1 MKPAKPAR
9 RHSLLKRALA
19 ANILLVGTSVICLVG
34 LFCVNQRSALQSQL
48 EARAGLLAEF
58 LASQSELS
66 ILVRNRPELQRT
78 CVTALSSEDLLYVVI
93 TDASGAV
100 LAASARA
107 GFPVTAIPARRL
119 VQGSSGSVAIFEGP
133 LAYRKFIDVARPVST
148 HDARVLDWEIPKGA
162 GASLGMVRV
171 GFSMAKQRTLLVYTM
186 MNGLVV
192 AVVALMLILVV
203 HYLQLR
209 RILKPLNDLV
219 GFTRK
224 VAAGDL
230 KQRAPV
236 ANLEEISDLGVAF
249 NDMVAEL
256 DLTADIGIA
265 LTQGG
270 SLQTT
275 LDHCAKVMV
284 RHLDVALAQIWT
296 LREDANEIELQACA
310 GMCPDMEGVNGLVPV
325 GARNIARIA
334 KRRQPQVTNAV
345 AEDPEMADQD
355 WARREGMVAF
365 AGYPLIVEHRLVGV
379 AAVFDRKPL
388 TETSLKS
395 LASGSDQLASG
406 IERKRAEE
414 ALRLSE
420 ERFRIAA
427 ENGSDVVWTWDMRTN
442 QIRSSGAVERILTS
456 PSEVPRS
463 FNEFR
468 RMVHPDD
475 CGRVIAAIQRH
486 IETAE
491 PYRQEYRIV
500 EKDGAIRHWS
510 ARGTALGNMEGEPAE
525 FVGVV
530 SDITER
536 KRTEAALSHL
546 AAIVESSEAAII
558 SASPDGKIQTWN
570 AAAERIYGYPL
581 EEVKGCELSVIA
593 PLERIQEQQDL
604 LRKVC
609 QGECIRH
616 IETVRV
622 RKGGEPISVLMTVS
636 PLRDAA
642 GNITGACAITSDI
655 TERKFLERQ
664 LAQAQKLESIGQL
677 AAGIAHEIN
686 TPIQYVGD
694 NTRFLRDA
702 FARLGQVFKGY
713 DGLLGALQSGAD
725 SSAGVTDLQ
734 ALIKATRARDM
745 LSEVPQSIED
755 SLDGIAR
762 VAEIVRAIK
771 EFSHPGSL
779 EKTFQDLNRAIASTT
794 LVSRNEWK
802 YVAELET
809 NLDPNL
815 PLVQC
820 SPGEFNQVVLN
831 LIINAAHAIGDAVA
845 GKPGSKGKITV
856 STRRDGD
863 WAEIRVQDTGT
874 GIPEEIRGNVF
885 NPFFTTK
892 EVGKG
897 TGQGLSIAHTVIVQ
911 KHRGTIAF
919 DTEVGS
925 GTTFVVRIPISD
937 SPPLI

>member
-1 MKPAKPAR
+1 MKPAKPAH

-34 LFCVNQRSALQSQL
+34 LFCMNQRSALQGQL

-66 ILVRNRPELQRT
+66 ILVRNQPELQRT
-78 CVTALSSEDLLYVVI
+78 CVTALSSDDLLYVVI
-93 TDASGAV
+93 ADASGVV

-107 GFPVTAIPARRL
+107 GFPVAAIPARRP
-119 VQGSSGSVAIFEGP
+119 VHGSSDSVAVFEGP
-133 LAYRKFIDVARPVST
+133 VAYRKFIDVARPVST
-148 HDARVLDWEIPKGA
+148 HDARVLDWEIPKGT
-162 GASLGMVRV
+162 GTNLGVVRV
-171 GFSMAKQRTLLVYTM
+171 GFSMVKQRTLLVHTM
-186 MNGLVV
+186 MNGLMV
-192 AVVALMLILVV
+192 AVVALMLILVI

-236 ANLEEISDLGVAF
+236 ARLEEISDLGVAF

-256 DLTADIGIA
+256 DLTADIGIS
-265 LTQGG
+265 LTQGDN
-270 SLQTT
+270 LQTT
-275 LDHCAKVMV
+275 LDHCAEVMA

-296 LREDANEIELQACA
+296 LREGADLPDLQASA
-310 GMCPDMEGVNGLVPV
+310 GMGMDAGARQPV
-325 GARNIARIA
+325 GAGKVARIA
-334 KRRQPQVTNAV
+334 EQRQPHVTNALTD
-345 AEDPEMADQD
+345 DPEPAEQE
-355 WARREGMVAF
+355 WALRKGMVAF

-379 AAVFDRKPL
+379 AAVFARKPL
-388 TETSLKS
+388 TEDCLKS
-395 LASGSDQLASG
+395 LASGSNQLASG

-427 ENGSDVVWTWDMRTN
+427 ENGSDVVWTWDMLTD
-442 QIRSSGAVERILTS
+442 QIRASGALDRVLAS
-456 PSEVPRS
+456 PNDVPRS
-463 FNEFR
+463 FDEFR
-468 RMVHPDD
+468 RLLHPDD
-475 CGRVIAAIQRH
+475 CSRVLAAIQHH
-486 IETAE
+486 IETRE
-491 PYRQEYRIV
+491 PYRQDYRIV
-500 EKDGAIRHWS
+500 DKHGAIRHWS
-510 ARGTALGNMEGEPAE
+510 ARGTALWSSQGKPSE
-525 FVGVV
+525 FIGVLT
-530 SDITER
+530 DITES
-536 KRTEAALSHL
+536 KHTEGALSHL

-558 SASPDGKIQTWN
+558 STSMDNKVLTWN
-570 AAAERIYGYPL
+570 AAAERIYGYRL
-581 EEVKGCELSVIA
+581 EEVKGCDLSVIA
-593 PLERIQEQQDL
+593 PPERAQEQLDL
-604 LRKVC
+604 LRIVC

-616 IETVRV
+616 IETVRIK
-622 RKGGEPISVLMTVS
+622 KGGEPISVLMSVS
-636 PLRDAA
+636 PLRDVA

-702 FARLGQVFKGY
+702 FARLGQVCKGY

-725 SSAGVTDLQ
+725 FPPLVTDLQ
-734 ALIKATRARDM
+734 ALIKATRVRDM
-745 LSEVPQSIED
+745 LAEIPQSIED

-771 EFSHPGSL
+771 EFSHPASS
-779 EKTFQDLNRAIASTT
+779 EKTFQDLNRAITSTT

-809 NLDPNL
+809 DLDPNL

-820 SPGEFNQVVLN
+820 SPGEFNQVILN

-845 GKPGSKGKITV
+845 GSKPGSKGKITV
-856 STRRDGD
+856 STRHDGE
-863 WAEIRVQDTGT
+863 WAEVRVQDTGT

-897 TGQGLSIAHTVIVQ
+897 TGQGLSIAHNVIVQ
-911 KHRGTIAF
+911 KHGGTIAF

-925 GTTFVVRIPISD
+925 GTTFIVRIPISD
-937 SPPLI
+937 GAPVSS

>member
-19 ANILLVGTSVICLVG
+19 ANILLVGTSVMCLAA
-34 LFCVNQRSALQSQL
+34 LFSVTQRSALQSQL
-48 EARAGLLAEF
+48 EARAGLLAEI

-66 ILVRNRPELQRT
+66 ILMRNRLELQRT

-93 TDASGAV
+93 TDASGGA
-100 LAASARA
+100 LAEAARP
-107 GFPVTAIPARRL
+107 GFPLTAVPARPA
-119 VQGSSGSVAIFEGP
+119 VAGSAASVAIFEG
-133 LAYRKFIDVARPVST
+133 ARADRKFIDVARPVST
-148 HDARVLDWEIPKGA
+148 HDAQVLDWEVPKGA
-162 GASLGMVRV
+162 GASLGVVRV
-171 GFSMAKQRTLLVYTM
+171 GFSMAKQRTLFLHTV
-186 MNGLVV
+186 MNALVV

-236 ANLEEISDLGVAF
+236 AAQEEIFDLGVAF

-256 DLTADIGIA
+256 DLAADIGVA
-265 LTQGG
+265 LTEGG

-275 LDHCAKVMV
+275 LDHCARVIV

-296 LREDANEIELQACA
+296 LREDENGIELQASA
-310 GMCPDMEGVNGLVPV
+310 GMCPDIEGIEGRIPA
-325 GARNIARIA
+325 GALNIARIA
-334 KRRQPQVTNAV
+334 KHRQPYISKAVT
-345 AEDPEMADQD
+345 EDPEMADQG
-355 WARREGMVAF
+355 WARRKGMVAF
-365 AGYPLIVEHRLVGV
+365 AGYPLIVERRLVGV

-427 ENGSDVVWTWDMRTN
+427 ENGSDVVWTWDMLTN
-442 QIRSSGAVERILTS
+442 QIRTSGAIERILTS
-456 PSEVPRS
+456 PKDVPRS
-463 FNEFR
+463 FDEFR
-468 RMVHPDD
+468 RILHPED
-475 CGRVIAAIQRH
+475 CASVIEAIQRH
-486 IETAE
+486 LEDHK

-500 EKDGAIRHWS
+500 EKNGAIRYWS
-510 ARGTALGNMEGEPAE
+510 ARGTALRSIDGAPSE

-536 KRTEAALSHL
+536 KHTEAALSHL

-558 SASPDGKIQTWN
+558 SASLDGRVLSWN
-570 AAAERIYGYPL
+570 AAAERIYGYSL
-581 EEVKGCELSVIA
+581 DEARGRELSIIA
-593 PLERIQEQQDL
+593 PLERIGEQQDL
-604 LRKVC
+604 LRKVS
-609 QGECIRH
+609 QGECIHH

-636 PLRDAA
+636 PLRDVA

-702 FARLGQVFKGY
+702 FTRLGQVFQGY
-713 DGLLGALQSGAD
+713 GGLLGALESGAD
-725 SSAGVTDLQ
+725 FTPLVADLQ
-734 ALIKATRARDM
+734 SLVKATRVHHM
-745 LSEVPQSIED
+745 LAEVPQAIED
-755 SLDGIAR
+755 TLDGIGR

-771 EFSHPGSL
+771 EFSHPGSS
-779 EKTFQDLNRAIASTT
+779 EKTLQDLNRAIASTT

-815 PLVQC
+815 PLVLC
-820 SPGEFNQVVLN
+820 SPGEFNQVILN
-831 LIINAAHAIGDAVA
+831 LIINAAHAIDDAVR
-845 GKPGSKGKITV
+845 GKPGSKGRITV

-874 GIPEEIRGNVF
+874 GIPEGIRGNVF

-897 TGQGLSIAHTVIVQ
+897 TGQGLSIAHTVVVQ
-911 KHRGTIAF
+911 KHGGTITF
-919 DTEVGS
+919 DTEEGA
-925 GTTFVVRIPISD
+925 GTTFIVRIPIGDGPKS
-937 SPPLI
+937 

>member
-1 MKPAKPAR
+1 
-9 RHSLLKRALA
+9 
-19 ANILLVGTSVICLVG
+19 
-34 LFCVNQRSALQSQL
+34 VNQRSALQSQL

-119 VQGSSGSVAIFEGP
+119 VQGSSDSVAIFEGP
-133 LAYRKFIDVARPVST
+133 LAYRKFIDIARPVST
-148 HDARVLDWEIPKGA
+148 YDARVLDWEIPKGA
-162 GASLGMVRV
+162 SASLGVVRV

-230 KQRAPV
+230 KLRAPV
-236 ANLEEISDLGVAF
+236 ANVEEISDLGVAF

-256 DLTADIGIA
+256 DLTADIGMA
-265 LTQGG
+265 LTQGDN
-270 SLQTT
+270 LQTT
-275 LDHCAKVMV
+275 LDHCAEVMV

-296 LREDANEIELQACA
+296 LREGSNLPDLRASA
-310 GMCPDMEGVNGLVPV
+310 GMDMDAGAQQTIGVLKV
-325 GARNIARIA
+325 ARVAEQ
-334 KRRQPQVTNAV
+334 RQPHVTNAV
-345 AEDPEMADQD
+345 TDDAEPAEQE
-355 WARREGMVAF
+355 WARREGVVAF
-365 AGYPLIVEHRLVGV
+365 AGYPLIVEHQLVGV
-379 AAVFDRKPL
+379 AAVFARKPL
-388 TETSLKS
+388 TEDCLKS
-395 LASGSDQLASG
+395 LASGSYQLASG

-427 ENGSDVVWTWDMRTN
+427 ENGSDVVWTWDMLTD
-442 QIRSSGAVERILTS
+442 QIRASGALDRVLAS
-456 PSEVPRS
+456 PNDVPRS
-463 FNEFR
+463 FDEFR
-468 RMVHPDD
+468 RLLHPDD
-475 CGRVIAAIQRH
+475 CNRVLAAIQRH
-486 IETAE
+486 IETHE
-491 PYRQEYRIV
+491 PYRQDYRIV
-500 EKDGAIRHWS
+500 DKNGAVRHWS
-510 ARGTALGNMEGEPAE
+510 ARGTALRTIQGEPSE
-525 FVGVV
+525 FIGVLT
-530 SDITER
+530 DITER
-536 KRTEAALSHL
+536 KHTDGALSHL

-558 SASPDGKIQTWN
+558 STSMDNKVLSWN
-570 AAAERIYGYPL
+570 AAAERIYGYRL
-581 EEVKGCELSVIA
+581 EEVKGCDLSVIA
-593 PLERIQEQQDL
+593 PPGRVQEQRDL
-604 LRKVC
+604 LRTVC
-609 QGECIRH
+609 QGECIHH

-622 RKGGEPISVLMTVS
+622 RKGGEPISVLISVS

-694 NTRFLRDA
+694 NARFLRDA
-702 FARLGQVFKGY
+702 FARLGQVFEGY
-713 DGLLGALQSGAD
+713 GGLLAALESGAD
-725 SSAGVTDLQ
+725 FPPLVRDLQ
-734 ALIKATRARDM
+734 ALIKTTRVHDM
-745 LSEVPQSIED
+745 LAEVPQSIED

-771 EFSHPGSL
+771 EFSHPGSS

-856 STRRDGD
+856 STRHDGD

-885 NPFFTTK
+885 NPFLTTK

-897 TGQGLSIAHTVIVQ
+897 TGQGLSIAHNVIVQ
-911 KHRGTIAF
+911 KHGGTIAF
-919 DTEVGS
+919 DTAVGS
-925 GTTFVVRIPISD
+925 GTTFIVRIPISD
-937 SPPLI
+937 DAPVTS